1 MQFIKKA
8 LKIFCRILYA
18 VQTVIAVH
26 WSFLSV
32 FTAAQQLKTIDLEVV
47 LCQMTE
53 LKSLK

>member
-1 MQFIKKA
+1 MYFIKKA
-8 LKIFCRILYA
+8 LKIFCRILHA
-18 VQTVIAVH
+18 VQTVITVP